1 MTTILILALIV
12 GYVFLA
18 LLLLAAMSVKNAK
31 IEALESVNKRLTEE
45 IKEKDSIIIRL
56 KQEYLG

>member
-1 MTTILILALIV
+1 MVAILIIALII

-31 IEALESVNKRLTEE
+31 IKALESVNKRLTEE